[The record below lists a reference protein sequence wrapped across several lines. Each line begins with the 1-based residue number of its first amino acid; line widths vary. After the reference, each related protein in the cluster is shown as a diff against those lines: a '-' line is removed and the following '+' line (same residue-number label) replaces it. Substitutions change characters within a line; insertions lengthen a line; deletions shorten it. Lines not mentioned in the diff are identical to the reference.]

1 MTTMTQALF
10 QRIGLST
17 RREAH
22 KQTLLESLF
31 ETVLLSCAGAGVGD
45 L

>member
-1 MTTMTQALF
+1 MATMTQALF
-10 QRIGLST
+10 QRIGFST

-22 KQTLLESLF
+22 KQTHLESLL